1 MLFNELKFSQSIINP
16 PINLMM
22 DSQNNL
28 FTNKELYQAALLIF
42 RRTNRIKHIPTEQNS
57 RITDKAVILIG
68 REGEIIGRVK
78 LSEVLEYCERRHS
91 NPKSLSAR
99 VFFSS
104 GQILHK
110 AKDSFFRLSPSSL
123 KISSLVISLLFV
135 GFSFSYCTSI
145 DKSKR
150 AEAAKNRLDKL
161 VSEWDIDRKIA
172 NNTSRIALAAPVMKL
187 RDQAVA
193 LDQLI
198 LPECFETA
206 SILLRKYMDTSIEA
220 LTEFMGDSDANV
232 AIYFLEAEKYKND
245 YQAALDKC
253 TKK

>member
-1 MLFNELKFSQSIINP
+1 
-16 PINLMM
+16 M
-22 DSQNNL
+22 DSRNNL
-28 FTNKELYQAALLIF
+28 FTDKELYQAALSIF
-42 RRTNRIKHIPTEQNS
+42 RRTNRIKHTPTEQNS

-68 REGEIIGRVK
+68 GEGEVIGRVK
-78 LSEVLEYCERRHS
+78 LSEVLEFCERKQS
-91 NPKSLSAR
+91 KPKSFSAR

-104 GQILHK
+104 GQTLRNT
-110 AKDSFFRLSPSSL
+110 KDSFFRLSPSSL
-123 KISSLVISLLFV
+123 KISSLVVSLLLV

-187 RDQAVA
+187 RDHAVA

-198 LPECFETA
+198 LPECFEPA
-206 SILLRKYMDTSIEA
+206 SVLLRKHMDTSIEA
-220 LTEFMGDSDANV
+220 FTEFMGDSDANV
-232 AIYFLEAEKYKND
+232 ASYFAEAEKHKNN
-245 YQAALDKC
+245 YQAALLKC